1 MQMYTC
7 VYLSKG
13 RFRGDTSDSQKQ
25 KQKSHDSK
33 RVENFW
39 FCDEF
44 PGAKAQAWPI
54 TDP

>member
-7 VYLSKG
+7 AYLSKG
-13 RFRGDTSDSQKQ
+13 RFIGDTSDSQQ
-25 KQKSHDSK
+25 KTKPHDSK

-39 FCDEF
+39 LYDKL
-44 PGAKAQAWPI
+44 PGAKTQAWPI